1 MSISTIA
8 LIAALATIPMS
19 QDAEPRIETRSEI
32 RIVTS
37 GGSDGPGRLDA
48 DEDGFVTREEFVAPL
63 ANAFD
68 RLDENDDGRLSS
80 DEMPEGREGHHGP
93 MVFNMREGGPGIMMF
108 GGPDGR
114 HGGPG
119 GRAMVFGGRGGDEN
133 VFVFRR
139 GSPGGDGEAHGP
151 GEHRIEIRRFGGPD
165 GPGDMDANDDGR
177 VTEDEFLAPLRE
189 AFQRMDA
196 DRDGAL
202 DDGERGGSEGEE

>member
-8 LIAALATIPMS
+8 LIAALAAIPTS
-19 QDAEPRIETRSEI
+19 QDAEPRVETRSEV

-37 GGSDGPGRLDA
+37 GGPDGPGRLDA

-80 DEMPEGREGHHGP
+80 DEMPEGREGPHGP

-108 GGPDGR
+108 GGPGGH

-119 GRAMVFGGRGGDEN
+119 GRAMVFGGAGGDEN

-139 GSPGGDGEAHGP
+139 GGPGGDIEARGP

-165 GPGDMDANDDGR
+165 GSGDMDANDDGR

-202 DDGERGGSEGEE
+202 EDGERGGPDGED